1 MLFAGLAFIYREII
15 TLVSHAQS
23 LNLNHPMKT
32 YILLIFLLAA
42 FQGFSQ
48 KKKKPDPKD
57 IKIDSLRKVNSTLSV
72 QLDSIS
78 KDQKLYYGLY
88 TTIKEKVILQDFDP
102 AKMPQII
109 DSLRAG
115 RDATFAGLTAA
126 SASLRD
132 SLALLNQQNKNLEA
146 KLDSLAVGGAG
157 GDKSKLIAEL
167 KQLKELLD
175 AKIITQAEFDSKKKK
190 VMDQWQ

>member
-1 MLFAGLAFIYREII
+1 
-15 TLVSHAQS
+15 
-23 LNLNHPMKT
+23 MKT
-32 YILLIFLLAA
+32 FMLVIFLLAA
-42 FQGFSQ
+42 FQSFSQ

-57 IKIDSLRKVNSTLSV
+57 ITIDSLSKVNTNLTV
-72 QLDSIS
+72 QLDSVS

-126 SASLRD
+126 SVSLRD
-132 SLALLNQQNKNLEA
+132 SLALLNQENKNLKA
-146 KLDSLAVGGAG
+146 KLDSLTVGVG
-157 GDKSKLIAEL
+157 GDKSKLITEL

-175 AKIITQAEFDSKKKK
+175 AKIITQAEYDAKKKK

>member
-1 MLFAGLAFIYREII
+1 
-15 TLVSHAQS
+15 
-23 LNLNHPMKT
+23 MKT
-32 YILLIFLLAA
+32 YMLVILMLAA

-57 IKIDSLRKVNSTLSV
+57 IKIDSLTKVNGSMSV

-88 TTIKEKVILQDFDP
+88 TTIKEKVILRDFDP
-102 AKMPQII
+102 AQMPQII

-126 SASLRD
+126 SESLRD
-132 SLALLNQQNKNLEA
+132 TLAILNQQNKQLRA
-146 KLDSLAVGGAG
+146 QLDSLTVASGGG
-157 GDKSKLIAEL
+157 GNKTELIAEL

-175 AKIITQAEFDSKKKK
+175 AKILTQPEYEAKKKI
-190 VMDQWQ
+190 VMDKWK

>member
-1 MLFAGLAFIYREII
+1 MR
-15 TLVSHAQS
+15 
-23 LNLNHPMKT
+23 T
-32 YILLIFLLAA
+32 YILVILLFAA

-57 IKIDSLRKVNSTLSV
+57 TKIDSLTKVNSALSV
-72 QLDSIS
+72 QLDSVS

-88 TTIKEKVILQDFDP
+88 TTIKEKVILTDFDP

-132 SLALLNQQNKNLEA
+132 TLALLNQENTHLKA
-146 KLDSLAVGGAG
+146 KLDSLAVAG
-157 GDKSKLIAEL
+157 NAVSADKNQLTAEL
-167 KQLKELLD
+167 KQLKDLLD
-175 AKIITQAEFDSKKKK
+175 TKILTQAEYEAKKKL
-190 VMDQWQ
+190 VMDKWK

>member
-1 MLFAGLAFIYREII
+1 
-15 TLVSHAQS
+15 
-23 LNLNHPMKT
+23 MKT
-32 YILLIFLLAA
+32 YILVILMLAA

-57 IKIDSLRKVNSTLSV
+57 ITIDSLSKVNSTLSV
-72 QLDSIS
+72 QLDSVS

-126 SASLRD
+126 SESLRD
-132 SLALLNQQNKNLEA
+132 SLALLNQENKDLKA
-146 KLDSLAVGGAG
+146 KLDSLTVGVG
-157 GDKSKLIAEL
+157 GDKSKLITEL

-175 AKIITQAEFDSKKKK
+175 AKIITQAEYDAKKKK

>member
-1 MLFAGLAFIYREII
+1 
-15 TLVSHAQS
+15 
-23 LNLNHPMKT
+23 MKT
-32 YILLIFLLAA
+32 FMLVIFLLAA

-57 IKIDSLRKVNSTLSV
+57 IKIDSLSKVNSTLSV
-72 QLDSIS
+72 RLDSVS

-132 SLALLNQQNKNLEA
+132 SLAMLNQENKNLKA
-146 KLDSLAVGGAG
+146 KLDSLTVGAG
-157 GDKSKLIAEL
+157 GDKSKLITEL

-175 AKIITQAEFDSKKKK
+175 AKIITQAEYDAKKKK

>member
-1 MLFAGLAFIYREII
+1 
-15 TLVSHAQS
+15 
-23 LNLNHPMKT
+23 MKT
-32 YILLIFLLAA
+32 YLLIIFLLTA

-57 IKIDSLRKVNSTLSV
+57 TKIDSLTKVNSALSV
-72 QLDSIS
+72 QLDSVS

-88 TTIKEKVILQDFDP
+88 TTIKEKVILTDFDP

-126 SASLRD
+126 SESLRD
-132 SLALLNQQNKNLEA
+132 TLGILNKENAHLKAQ
-146 KLDSLAVGGAG
+146 LDSLSVGKGSG
-157 GDKSKLIAEL
+157 TPDKNALIAEL

-175 AKIITQAEFDSKKKK
+175 AKILTQPEFDAKKK
-190 VMDQWQ
+190 VVMDKWK

>member
-1 MLFAGLAFIYREII
+1 
-15 TLVSHAQS
+15 
-23 LNLNHPMKT
+23 MKT
-32 YILLIFLLAA
+32 YMLVILLLAA

-57 IKIDSLRKVNSTLSV
+57 IKIDSLSKVNSTLSV

-88 TTIKEKVILQDFDP
+88 TTIKEKVILHDFDP

-132 SLALLNQQNKNLEA
+132 TLAILNQENKHLRA
-146 KLDSLAVGGAG
+146 KLDSLTVGPGG

-175 AKIITQAEFDSKKKK
+175 AKILTQAEYDAKKKI
-190 VMDQWQ
+190 VMDKWK

>member
-1 MLFAGLAFIYREII
+1 
-15 TLVSHAQS
+15 
-23 LNLNHPMKT
+23 MKT
-32 YILLIFLLAA
+32 CMLVILMFAS

-57 IKIDSLRKVNSTLSV
+57 LKIDSLTKVTGAMSV

-88 TTIKEKVILQDFDP
+88 TTIKDKVILRDFDP
-102 AKMPQII
+102 AQMPQII

-132 SLALLNQQNKNLEA
+132 TLVILDNQNKHLKA
-146 KLDSLAVGGAG
+146 QLDSLAVASAAG
-157 GDKSKLIAEL
+157 GDKTQLIAEL

-175 AKIITQAEFDSKKKK
+175 AKILTQPEYDAKKK
-190 VMDQWQ
+190 VVMDKWK

>member
-1 MLFAGLAFIYREII
+1 
-15 TLVSHAQS
+15 
-23 LNLNHPMKT
+23 MKT
-32 YILLIFLLAA
+32 YILIIFMLAA

-57 IKIDSLRKVNSTLSV
+57 IKIDSLSKVNSTLSV
-72 QLDSIS
+72 QLDSVS

-126 SASLRD
+126 SESLRD
-132 SLALLNQQNKNLEA
+132 SLALLNQENKNLKA
-146 KLDSLAVGGAG
+146 KLDSLTVGVGE
-157 GDKSKLIAEL
+157 DKSKLITEL

-175 AKIITQAEFDSKKKK
+175 AKIITQAEYDAKKKK

>member
-1 MLFAGLAFIYREII
+1 
-15 TLVSHAQS
+15 
-23 LNLNHPMKT
+23 MKT
-32 YILLIFLLAA
+32 FMLVIFLLAA

-57 IKIDSLRKVNSTLSV
+57 ITIDSLSKVNSTLSV

-109 DSLRAG
+109 DSLKAG

-132 SLALLNQQNKNLEA
+132 SLALLNQENKNLKA
-146 KLDSLAVGGAG
+146 KLDSLAVGSG
-157 GDKSKLIAEL
+157 GDKSKLITEL

-175 AKIITQAEFDSKKKK
+175 AKIITQAEYDSKKKK

>member
-1 MLFAGLAFIYREII
+1 MKTLTLVILLFA
-15 TLVSHAQS
+15 V
-23 LNLNHPMKT
+23 
-32 YILLIFLLAA
+32 
-42 FQGFSQ
+42 FQGFGQ

-57 IKIDSLRKVNSTLSV
+57 TKIDSLTKVNSALSV
-72 QLDSIS
+72 QLDSVS

-88 TTIKEKVILQDFDP
+88 TTIKDKVILRDFDP

-126 SASLRD
+126 SVSLRD
-132 SLALLNQQNKNLEA
+132 TLSILNQENKHLKA
-146 KLDSLAVGGAG
+146 QLDSLSVAKGSSSA
-157 GDKSKLIAEL
+157 DKTQLIAEL

-175 AKIITQAEFDSKKKK
+175 AKILTQAEYDAKKKI
-190 VMDQWQ
+190 VMDKWK

>member
-1 MLFAGLAFIYREII
+1 
-15 TLVSHAQS
+15 
-23 LNLNHPMKT
+23 MKT
-32 YILLIFLLAA
+32 YILVIFLLAA
-42 FQGFSQ
+42 FQGYSQ

-57 IKIDSLRKVNSTLSV
+57 ITIDSLSKVNSSLSV

-88 TTIKEKVILQDFDP
+88 TTIKEKVILHDFDP

-109 DSLRAG
+109 DSLKAG

-126 SASLRD
+126 SESLRD
-132 SLALLNQQNKNLEA
+132 TLAKLNQENKNLKA
-146 KLDSLAVGGAG
+146 KLDSLAGGGGG
-157 GDKSKLIAEL
+157 GDKSALIAEL

-175 AKIITQAEFDSKKKK
+175 AKILTQAEYDAKKKI
-190 VMDQWQ
+190 VMDKWK

>member
-1 MLFAGLAFIYREII
+1 
-15 TLVSHAQS
+15 
-23 LNLNHPMKT
+23 MKT
-32 YILLIFLLAA
+32 YMLVILMLAA

-57 IKIDSLRKVNSTLSV
+57 IKIDSLTKVNSSMSV

-88 TTIKEKVILQDFDP
+88 TTIKEKVILRDFDP
-102 AKMPQII
+102 AQMPQII

-132 SLALLNQQNKNLEA
+132 TLVILDQQNKRLRA
-146 KLDSLAVGGAG
+146 QLDSLTVASAGG
-157 GDKSKLIAEL
+157 GDKTQLIAEL

-175 AKIITQAEFDSKKKK
+175 AKILTQAEYDAKKKI
-190 VMDQWQ
+190 VMDKWK

>member
-1 MLFAGLAFIYREII
+1 
-15 TLVSHAQS
+15 
-23 LNLNHPMKT
+23 MKT
-32 YILLIFLLAA
+32 CMLVILMFAS

-57 IKIDSLRKVNSTLSV
+57 IKIDSLTKVNGSMSV

-126 SASLRD
+126 SVSLRD
-132 SLALLNQQNKNLEA
+132 TLAILDQQNKHLRA
-146 KLDSLAVGGAG
+146 QLDSLTVASAAG
-157 GDKSKLIAEL
+157 GDKTQLIAEL

-175 AKIITQAEFDSKKKK
+175 AKIITQAEYDGKKKK

>member
-1 MLFAGLAFIYREII
+1 
-15 TLVSHAQS
+15 
-23 LNLNHPMKT
+23 MKT
-32 YILLIFLLAA
+32 YMLVILLFAA
-42 FQGFSQ
+42 LQGFGQ

-57 IKIDSLRKVNSTLSV
+57 IKIDSLTKVNSSMSV

-88 TTIKEKVILQDFDP
+88 TTIKEKVILRDFDP
-102 AKMPQII
+102 AQMPQII

-132 SLALLNQQNKNLEA
+132 TLAILDQQNKHLKA
-146 KLDSLAVGGAG
+146 QLDSLAVASAG
-157 GDKSKLIAEL
+157 NGDKTALIAEL

-175 AKIITQAEFDSKKKK
+175 AKILTQPEYDAKKKI
-190 VMDQWQ
+190 VMDKWK

>member
-1 MLFAGLAFIYREII
+1 
-15 TLVSHAQS
+15 
-23 LNLNHPMKT
+23 MKT
-32 YILLIFLLAA
+32 YIVVIFLLAA
-42 FQGFSQ
+42 LQGFSQ

-57 IKIDSLRKVNSTLSV
+57 AKIDSLAKVNKTLSV
-72 QLDSIS
+72 QLDSVS
-78 KDQKLYYGLY
+78 KEKKLYYGVY
-88 TTIKEKVILQDFDP
+88 ATIKEKVILSDFDP

-126 SASLRD
+126 STSLKD
-132 SLALLNQQNKNLEA
+132 SLSMLNQENKHLKA
-146 KLDSLAVGGAG
+146 KLDSLGTGGAS

-175 AKIITQAEFDSKKKK
+175 AKILTQAEYDAKKKI
-190 VMDQWQ
+190 VMDKWK

>member
-1 MLFAGLAFIYREII
+1 
-15 TLVSHAQS
+15 
-23 LNLNHPMKT
+23 MKT
-32 YILLIFLLAA
+32 YMLVILMLAA

-57 IKIDSLRKVNSTLSV
+57 LKIDSLTKVNSSMSV

-88 TTIKEKVILQDFDP
+88 TTIKEKVILRDFDP
-102 AKMPQII
+102 AQMPQII

-132 SLALLNQQNKNLEA
+132 TLVILDQQNKHLKA
-146 KLDSLAVGGAG
+146 QLDSLAVASAAG
-157 GDKSKLIAEL
+157 GDKTQLIAEL

-175 AKIITQAEFDSKKKK
+175 AKILTQPEYDAKKK
-190 VMDQWQ
+190 VVMDKWK

>member
-1 MLFAGLAFIYREII
+1 
-15 TLVSHAQS
+15 
-23 LNLNHPMKT
+23 MKT
-32 YILLIFLLAA
+32 YILVILILAS

-48 KKKKPDPKD
+48 KKKKPDPKE
-57 IKIDSLRKVNSTLSV
+57 IKIDSLNKVNNTLSV
-72 QLDSIS
+72 QLDSVS

-88 TTIKEKVILQDFDP
+88 TTIKEKVIMKDFDQ

-132 SLALLNQQNKNLEA
+132 SLALLNQENKNLKA
-146 KLDSLAVGGAG
+146 KLDSLTVGGVG

-175 AKIITQAEFDSKKKK
+175 AKIITQAEFDGKKKK

>member
-1 MLFAGLAFIYREII
+1 M
-15 TLVSHAQS
+15 
-23 LNLNHPMKT
+23 
-32 YILLIFLLAA
+32 LAA

-57 IKIDSLRKVNSTLSV
+57 IKIDSLSKVNSTLSV
-72 QLDSIS
+72 QLDSVS

-132 SLALLNQQNKNLEA
+132 SLALLNQENKDLKA
-146 KLDSLAVGGAG
+146 KLDSLTVGVGE
-157 GDKSKLIAEL
+157 DKSKLITEL

-175 AKIITQAEFDSKKKK
+175 AKIITQAEYDAKKKK